1 MNFKSHLNTVVMAI
15 NTLVH
20 LREVI
25 IKQFKSKIT
34 DEIVRESEKYGEFIL
49 DLTVTK
55 ELLTG
60 CLIVA
65 ESSEENKKQLLKI
78 IDSFMGN
85 DNFNKFIATYIKD
98 KKSAEKVALSLSF
111 IGMYADYLDGK
122 DWEGPVLSSNR
133 FENRFKVRSLL
144 GVESEDF
151 VNAYIKLNNSKE
163 VVKSRKLLEELD
175 TSDLIN
181 DVIGAYIIMNR
192 QKEKIIELESY
203 IDQLKGD
210 NDE

>member
-1 MNFKSHLNTVVMAI
+1 MNFKSHLNTIVIVI

-25 IKQFKSKIT
+25 IKQFKSEIT

-55 ELLTG
+55 ELLAG

-122 DWEGPVLSSNR
+122 EWLGPKLSQKR
-133 FENRFKVRSLL
+133 FDSRFKVRKIHDI
-144 GVESEDF
+144 ENEDF
-151 VNAYIKLNNSKE
+151 VNTYISLNGSKE
-163 VVKSRKLLEELD
+163 YYESKKLLENLD
-175 TSDLIN
+175 NIDLIN
-181 DVIGAYIIMNR
+181 EVLQLYGIIKVKN
-192 QKEKIIELESY
+192 KELEELY
-203 IDQLKGD
+203 EHIKGI
-210 NDE
+210 E